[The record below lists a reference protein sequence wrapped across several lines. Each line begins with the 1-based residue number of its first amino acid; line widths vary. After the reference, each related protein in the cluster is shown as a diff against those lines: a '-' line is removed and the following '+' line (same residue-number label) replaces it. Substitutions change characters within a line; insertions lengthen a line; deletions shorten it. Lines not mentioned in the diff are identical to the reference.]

1 MIPDGVD
8 HDDVLAGRQNNISV
22 VQAKQEVRTTLW
34 LDKRAVR
41 FIKHNVELTRPEA
54 FLSVMQSAK
63 PVALLAYG
71 HNEEFVF
78 CYIISNSESH
88 ESEGIRAVY
97 EVVEQASMIEV
108 VCMLQANACLGK
120 HLHISLEVDVLTF
133 ILE

>member
-1 MIPDGVD
+1 
-8 HDDVLAGRQNNISV
+8 
-22 VQAKQEVRTTLW
+22 
-34 LDKRAVR
+34 
-41 FIKHNVELTRPEA
+41 
-54 FLSVMQSAK
+54 MQSAK

-78 CYIISNSESH
+78 CYIISNSECH

>member
-1 MIPDGVD
+1 
-8 HDDVLAGRQNNISV
+8 
-22 VQAKQEVRTTLW
+22 
-34 LDKRAVR
+34 
-41 FIKHNVELTRPEA
+41 
-54 FLSVMQSAK
+54 MQSAK

-78 CYIISNSESH
+78 CYIISNSES
-88 ESEGIRAVY
+88 Y